1 MGFAR
6 VVEGG
11 RVDARD
17 SGRRACRLPRAAR
30 PPKGGHIGARAS
42 RTQYQL
48 FVRKVFFVQKAR
60 SVGRG
65 SMSLAAWAH
74 EPPTGRLDDGSKSH
88 NRPESNR
95 FGGDKRAAQRHDP
108 REAAHCQEQEPRGLW
123 RTLADTGGR
132 GGWVGINN
140 PRSDRCSRWL
150 RPRNTPSLRPRS
162 RASLVGA
169 VAGWVRV
176 GDLRQRAGWVGGEK
190 KPAERPLTCPPVAA
204 AARHGWA
211 GGKRRAAAA
220 EGGHKDLVITRAYT
234 RPRQKSDKTSIN
246 KGV

>member
-11 RVDARD
+11 RVGARD
-17 SGRRACRLPRAAR
+17 SGRRSCRLPRAAR
-30 PPKGGHIGARAS
+30 PPKGGHVGAWAT

-65 SMSLAAWAH
+65 CMSLAAWAH

-95 FGGDKRAAQRHDP
+95 FGGDKRAARRGEP
-108 REAAHCQEQEPRGLW
+108 REAAHYQEQELRGHS
-123 RTLADTGGR
+123 RTQTDTGGR

-140 PRSDRCSRWL
+140 PRSDRFSRWL
-150 RPRNTPSLRPRS
+150 RHRNTHSLRPRS

-169 VAGWVRV
+169 VAGWVRE

-190 KPAERPLTCPPVAA
+190 KPAERPLSTE
-204 AARHGWA
+204 R
-211 GGKRRAAAA
+211 
-220 EGGHKDLVITRAYT
+220 
-234 RPRQKSDKTSIN
+234 
-246 KGV
+246 